1 MERIDV
7 HFHILPGIDDGPGPL
22 AESVALAR
30 AAVADGA
37 GAVVATPHI
46 RQDFV
51 TDVAP
56 LPELLREVREA
67 LRRERVPLRVELG
80 GELGHGMVGRLS
92 QAELELIAVG
102 PPTARWLLL
111 ETPFAGID
119 PDFRDAAEELRER
132 GFGLVL
138 AHPERSVGGVNA
150 LRPELARGA
159 LAQVNA
165 ASLAGDNGAEAQEA
179 ARRLVTGGMAAL
191 LASDAHS
198 QRRPPALGRGV
209 AFARRAGLPPAAAES
224 LVGARPARLLA
235 RGLASP
241 LVAA

>member
-1 MERIDV
+1 M
-7 HFHILPGIDDGPGPL
+7 
-22 AESVALAR
+22 
-30 AAVADGA
+30 
-37 GAVVATPHI
+37 
-46 RQDFV
+46 
-51 TDVAP
+51 
-56 LPELLREVREA
+56 REVREA

-102 PPTARWLLL
+102 PPQARWLLL

-119 PDFRDAAEELRER
+119 QDFRAAAEELRER

-150 LRPELARGA
+150 LRPEIARGA

-165 ASLAGDNGAEAQEA
+165 ASLTGDNGAEAREA

-198 QRRPPALGRGV
+198 ERRPPALGRGV
-209 AFARRAGLPPAAAES
+209 ACARRAGLAPAAAES
-224 LVGARPARLLA
+224 LVAARPARLLA
-235 RGLASP
+235 RGLTRP